1 MLTFKDS
8 FVVCVILNK
17 LNKVKNLKI
26 YRYFATLSMTSTLC
40 LTAILL

>member
-17 LNKVKNLKI
+17 VKNLKS
-26 YRYFATLSMTSTLC
+26 AGWC
-40 LTAILL
+40 PQILRFTRNDTF

>member
-8 FVVCVILNK
+8 FVVCVI

-26 YRYFATLSMTSTLC
+26 YRYFATLSMTCAPGQQLYC
-40 LTAILL
+40 YLN

>member
-17 LNKVKNLKI
+17 VKNLKI
-26 YRYFATLSMTSTLC
+26 YKYFATLCMTSTLG

>member
-17 LNKVKNLKI
+17 VKNLKI
-26 YRYFATLSMTSTLC
+26 YQILRYAQYDKYTRFDNY
-40 LTAILL
+40 IVVK

>member
-1 MLTFKDS
+1 MLTYERTFGGY
-8 FVVCVILNK
+8 VI

-26 YRYFATLSMTSTLC
+26 YRYLSMTSTLG